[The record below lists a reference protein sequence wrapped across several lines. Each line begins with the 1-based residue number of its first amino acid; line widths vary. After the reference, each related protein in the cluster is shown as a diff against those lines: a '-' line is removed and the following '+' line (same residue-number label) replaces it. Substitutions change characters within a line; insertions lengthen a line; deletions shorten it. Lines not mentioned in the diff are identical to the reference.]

1 MSGYT
6 VAHVD
11 DIPELDDGRAPMK
24 PVRHHL
30 GIRAFGVNGWTAK
43 KAGDRIINEHQ
54 EQEGEQPADEEL
66 YIVTR
71 GHAVFEVDGNRVD
84 APAGTLVFV
93 QPRSNRTAFA
103 EEAGT
108 TIVAVG
114 ATVGK
119 PYQVMGWE
127 PWAPLRS
134 AYEAGRHEEVIERL
148 GALVLEYPE
157 YGLLFYNL
165 ACCESLAGRT
175 DDALTH
181 LRRAVELSEMFR
193 DYAKGDSD
201 LDAIRDEPEFEEL
214 VGAQEASG
222 STR

>member
-1 MSGYT
+1 MSGYA

-11 DIPELDDGRAPMK
+11 EIPVLEDGRSPMK

-30 GIRAFGVNGWTAK
+30 GISAFGVTAWTAND
-43 KAGDRIINEHQ
+43 AGDRIINEHQ

-66 YIVTR
+66 YVVAR
-71 GHAVFEVDGNRVD
+71 GHARFEVDGDSVD

-93 QPRSNRTAFA
+93 RPQSKRTAFA

-119 PYQVMGWE
+119 PYHVMGWE
-127 PWAPLRS
+127 TWMPLRE
-134 AYEAGRHEEVIERL
+134 AYEAGRYDEVIERSR
-148 GALVLEYPE
+148 AIAAEHPDYSLVL
-157 YGLLFYNL
+157 YNL
-165 ACCESLAGRT
+165 ACCESLQGQKAE
-175 DDALTH
+175 ALEH
-181 LRRAVELSEMFR
+181 LGEAIDKSAMFR

-201 LDAIRDEPEFEEL
+201 LDAIRDEPRFAEL
-214 VGAQEASG
+214 VGG
-222 STR
+222 

>member
-11 DIPELDDGRAPMK
+11 DIPELDDGRSPMK

-30 GIRAFGVNGWTAK
+30 GINAFGVSAWTAK
-43 KAGDRIINEHQ
+43 KTGDRIINEHQ
-54 EQEGEQPADEEL
+54 EQEGDDPADEEL
-66 YIVTR
+66 YVVTR
-71 GHAVFEVDGNRVD
+71 GHAVFEVDGERID
-84 APAGTLVFV
+84 APAGTMVFV

-114 ATVGK
+114 ATVGE
-119 PYQVMGWE
+119 PYRVVGWE
-127 PWAPLRS
+127 PWAPLRG
-134 AYEAGRHEEVIERL
+134 AYEAGRYDEVIDRL
-148 GALVLEYPE
+148 RELVVDYSQ

-165 ACCESLAGRT
+165 ACCESLTGQKEEAI
-175 DDALTH
+175 AH
-181 LRRAVELSEMFR
+181 LRRALELSDMFR

-201 LDAIRDEPEFEEL
+201 LDAIRDEPGFAEL
-214 VGAQEASG
+214 VGAQEVSG